1 MKEIK
6 QPNFVAKHMLKF
18 NKAHVEVD
26 RKKELKRGKIKH
38 KKCSSEEH

>member
-26 RKKELKRGKIKH
+26 RKKELKRGKEKN
-38 KKCSSEEH
+38 KKWSHEDH